1 MDKRASINVYVT
13 SSVYCRLKTK
23 SITFLIEK
31 QFCNFDDSVKVVV
44 FELKK
49 MCS

>member
-1 MDKRASINVYVT
+1 MDKRASVNVHST

-31 QFCNFDDSVKVVV
+31 QSCNFDDTVKFIVLI
-44 FELKK
+44 E
-49 MCS
+49 